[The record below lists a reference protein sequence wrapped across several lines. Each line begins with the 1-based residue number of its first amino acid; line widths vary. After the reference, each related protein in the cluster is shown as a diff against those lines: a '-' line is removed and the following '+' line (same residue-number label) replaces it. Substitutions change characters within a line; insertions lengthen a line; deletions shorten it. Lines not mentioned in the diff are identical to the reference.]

1 MEDLV
6 RRKDA
11 IDEINKYGSIWVTY
25 LESDSKEEIAQKVL
39 RGAKNRVLKILSD
52 LPSVQPEQKHGHWIV
67 TDIPNLTSTAQDVV
81 TFTRRCRCSECG
93 AMFGRESDKYCYNC
107 GARMEES
114 E

>member
-1 MEDLV
+1 MNDLISREEAIRLYCREHCGWEPEKCPLAYERDGTEECSFV
-6 RRKDA
+6 R
-11 IDEINKYGSIWVTY
+11 
-25 LESDSKEEIAQKVL
+25 LLKE
-39 RGAKNRVLKILSD
+39 

-67 TDIPNLTSTAQDVV
+67 TDIPNLTSTVQDVV
-81 TFTRRCRCSECG
+81 TFTRQCRCSECG